1 MFVVS
6 VAILLTVFYWITT
19 AALEQQ
25 LTDSVARETTL
36 LVEVNRLRGIE
47 GTMRGMGVR
56 VSDLRSPRRYY
67 LLQDATGARIGGNLP
82 NMPPFEGW
90 KSIPISAEDSG
101 STSAGE
107 QHSILALGTRIPS
120 GHFLVVGEN
129 NFRTVKAKEAIFV
142 AAGWTIAITALL
154 AIGGGI
160 LLGRGFLR
168 RIEDVNR
175 TSRAIIEGN
184 LSDRVPTRG
193 SGDEMDQL
201 AVNLNAML
209 DRIELLLDSLKR
221 VSDDIAHDLR
231 TPLSRLR
238 RGLETARESARLQK
252 DCGPALEDALDE
264 VDDILETFAALLR
277 IAQIESG
284 TRRAAFSEVNLQQV
298 ATDAVQTYIAVA
310 EDRRQQ
316 VKADFDGPA
325 MVHGDREL
333 LTQMIVNLIENSIRH
348 CPAGTRIA
356 VGLAAGRDD
365 VVLSV
370 ADSGPG
376 VPPPEREKVL
386 RRFYRLETSR
396 TTPGSGLGLA
406 LVKAVADLH
415 DAVLELSNNDPGL
428 RVTVRFH
435 AQPAGR
441 SQPEVARR
449 VTVYSPAL

>member
-6 VAILLTVFYWITT
+6 VAILLSVFYWITT
-19 AALEQQ
+19 AALNQQ

-47 GTMRGMGVR
+47 GTMRGMRVR

-67 LLQDATGARIGGNLP
+67 LLQDATGERIGGNLP
-82 NMPPFEGW
+82 NMPRFEGW
-90 KSIPISAEDSG
+90 KSIPIAAEDSG
-101 STSAGE
+101 SASVGE
-107 QHSILALGTRIPS
+107 QHSILALGTRVPS

-129 NFRTVKAKEAIFV
+129 DFRTVKAKEAIFV

-184 LSDRVPTRG
+184 LSDRVPTHG

-209 DRIELLLDSLKR
+209 DRIELLLDSLKS

-238 RGLETARESARLQK
+238 RGLEAARESARAQK
-252 DCGPALEDALDE
+252 DCGPALEDAIDE
-264 VDDILETFAALLR
+264 VDDILETFAGLLR

-325 MVHGDREL
+325 VVQGDREL

-348 CPAGTRIA
+348 CPAGTRIT
-356 VGLAAGRDD
+356 VGLAAERDD

-376 VPPPEREKVL
+376 IPPPERDKVL

-415 DAVLELSNNDPGL
+415 DAALELSSNDPGL

-441 SQPEVARR
+441 SQPESARR
-449 VTVYSPAL
+449 VAVYSPAL

>member
-1 MFVVS
+1 MFIIS
-6 VAILLTVFYWITT
+6 VAILLSVVYWI
-19 AALEQQ
+19 ASRALDQQ
-25 LTDSVARETTL
+25 LVDSVERETTTM
-36 LVEVNRLRGIE
+36 VEVNRRRGID
-47 GTMRGMGVR
+47 GNVRGIQVR
-56 VSDLRSPRRYY
+56 TSDLRSPRRYY
-67 LLQDATGARIGGNLP
+67 LLQSASGEHIEGNLP
-82 NMPPFEGW
+82 NMAPFVGW
-90 KSIPISAEDSG
+90 RSMPISAAESG
-101 STSAGE
+101 SGPRE
-107 QHSILALGTRIPS
+107 QHSILALGTRLPS

-129 NFRTVKAKEAIFV
+129 DFRTVKAREAIVV
-142 AAGWTIAITALL
+142 AAGWSIAITALL

-175 TSRAIIEGN
+175 TSRAIIDGN

-209 DRIELLLDSLKR
+209 DRIESLLDSLKR

-238 RGLETARESARLQK
+238 RGLEAARESARLQK
-252 DCGPALEDALDE
+252 DCVPQLEGAITE
-264 VDDILETFAALLR
+264 VDAILETFAALLR
-277 IAQIESG
+277 IAQIEAG
-284 TRRAAFSEVNLQQV
+284 TRRAAFEEVNLQDV

-316 VKADFDGPA
+316 VRADLGVPA
-325 MVHGDREL
+325 TVQGDREL

-348 CPAGTRIA
+348 CAAGTQIA
-356 VGLAAGRDD
+356 VGLAYEDGQA
-365 VVLSV
+365 VLSV
-370 ADSGPG
+370 SDNGAGI
-376 VPPPEREKVL
+376 PPQERDKVL

-415 DAVLELSNNDPGL
+415 GAALELANNDPGL
-428 RVTVRFH
+428 RVTVRFR
-435 AQPAGR
+435 AQPASR
-441 SQPEVARR
+441 VQPEASRR
-449 VTVYSPAL
+449 VSYSPAL